1 MDTITDARLICFD
14 NDGTLFASH
23 EVANP
28 AIQRTHRAFCRARGF
43 ELPPPTDEE
52 ICRLTG
58 QPGHLFYREIMP
70 EPLRDLAAEFR
81 EHCLQEEAREV
92 LERGRFFDGVGALLA
107 DLRARGRKLALV
119 TNAGSVYLDAVSRRL
134 GYATTLDGIY
144 HYGKDGL
151 TTKAAMI
158 ASARRELGEDQ
169 AVMVGDRSSDLEG
182 ARGAGVP
189 FVGCRYGGA
198 DELAGADLTV
208 GSVAELR
215 RVLLGNSPR
224 P

>member
-1 MDTITDARLICFD
+1 M
-14 NDGTLFASH
+14 
-23 EVANP
+23 
-28 AIQRTHRAFCRARGF
+28 
-43 ELPPPTDEE
+43 
-52 ICRLTG
+52 
-58 QPGHLFYREIMP
+58 
-70 EPLRDLAAEFR
+70 
-81 EHCLQEEAREV
+81 
-92 LERGRFFDGVGALLA
+92 GALLA

-189 FVGCRYGGA
+189 FVGCLYGYGGA